1 MLRVAGAE
9 NCFSGNYMFG
19 RIKMQTSGFES
30 GSSLLAFSND
40 LASTVERAG
49 ASIVG
54 IGGQHQRGLASGVYW
69 REGVIVTAAHAVGR
83 QEEVAVTLPDKS
95 TVTATLAGRDAST
108 DIAALRLKD
117 SFEISVANISDAA
130 AVKAGN
136 VALAV
141 GRTKERGVSASL
153 CIISMASGAWR
164 TWRGGE
170 IDQFIRLDTAL
181 YPGFTGSA
189 LIDASG
195 RVIGINTPALS
206 RGAGIVVPAQTVN
219 RVVDELLTRGR
230 IARGFIGV
238 ALHPVRVPDSLKN
251 KLNVTAESGLIVL
264 SIEPAGPADRAGLLI
279 GDILLGIDGHA
290 VTDTEDVQ
298 KALRPERVGT
308 EIATSIIRGGA
319 LAEVKIIVG
328 ERPPRRRR

>member
-1 MLRVAGAE
+1 
-9 NCFSGNYMFG
+9 
-19 RIKMQTSGFES
+19 
-30 GSSLLAFSND
+30 
-40 LASTVERAG
+40 
-49 ASIVG
+49 
-54 IGGQHQRGLASGVYW
+54 
-69 REGVIVTAAHAVGR
+69 VTAAHAVGR